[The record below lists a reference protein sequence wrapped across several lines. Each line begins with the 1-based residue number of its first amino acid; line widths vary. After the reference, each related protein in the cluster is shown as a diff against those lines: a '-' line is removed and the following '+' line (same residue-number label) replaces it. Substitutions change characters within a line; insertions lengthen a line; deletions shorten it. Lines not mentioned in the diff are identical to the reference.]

1 MVSQKNIVI
10 TGCQQGIG
18 KETLRVFAEHGAD
31 VFACAYEKHPDFESY
46 CEALSAEHHVRI
58 RPVYFDLMDNGAVRD
73 AARQIQSEKTEIHGL
88 LHIAGMTKDALFHM
102 MTYQDLLDIFQ
113 VNFFSQMILTQYIG
127 KIMQRKHTC
136 GSIVFTSSL
145 TALTGNTGQTAYGAS
160 KAAITGAMRSLSA
173 ELAKD
178 GIRVNAVA
186 PGVIKSPM
194 TEALSQELIR
204 QRLLQMDL
212 PRLGEPQDV
221 ANMYLFL
228 MSDMSKHITGQVLRI
243 DGGM

>member
-113 VNFFSQMILTQYIG
+113 VNFFSQMILTQYIV

-173 ELAKD
+173 EL
-178 GIRVNAVA
+178 V
-186 PGVIKSPM
+186 
-194 TEALSQELIR
+194 
-204 QRLLQMDL
+204 QMDL